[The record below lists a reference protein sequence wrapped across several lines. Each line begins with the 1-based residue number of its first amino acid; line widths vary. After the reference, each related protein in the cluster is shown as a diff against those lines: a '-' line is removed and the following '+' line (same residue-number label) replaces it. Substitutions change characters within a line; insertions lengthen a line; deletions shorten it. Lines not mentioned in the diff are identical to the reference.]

1 MCAGGGYGTTPAM
14 PLNVVKEAVAAKTLA
29 PSGGAA
35 CTDPTKKDGDSSGCF
50 SPFQGKI

>member
-1 MCAGGGYGTTPAM
+1 MAGCRMGLHYVCW

-29 PSGGAA
+29 RSGGAA